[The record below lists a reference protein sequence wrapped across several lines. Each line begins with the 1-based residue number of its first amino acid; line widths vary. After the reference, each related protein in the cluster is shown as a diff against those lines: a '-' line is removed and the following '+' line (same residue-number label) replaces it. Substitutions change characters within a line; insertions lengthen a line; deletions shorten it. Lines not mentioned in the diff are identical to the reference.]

1 MNNHNITSGG
11 DYALLLINT
20 LLESQNE
27 VQDEHKLDSTMLK
40 NLFKRIHEYAN
51 FSWEE
56 YIKGGRE
63 SYLFAEDEM
72 EMIFE
77 IAIRDTTDEL
87 IEGLVEKDMVSIAAV
102 NEEGELLYSLTE
114 KGKEYA
120 EQNKL
125 TFKNKRNGKSD
136 S

>member
-1 MNNHNITSGG
+1 MNNRSITSGG

-27 VQDEHKLDSTMLK
+27 VGEEHKLDSAMLK

-63 SYLFAEDEM
+63 SYLFTEDEM
-72 EMIFE
+72 EMIFD

-87 IEGLVEKDMVSIAAV
+87 IEGLVEKEMVSIAAV
-102 NEEGELLYSLTE
+102 NENGELLYSLTE
-114 KGKEYA
+114 KGEKYA

-125 TFKNKRNGKSD
+125 NSKKKRNGKSN